1 MVFSEI
7 YLCIVHVLCGWQA
20 LHSNYRMQ
28 KRSVVNS
35 HAIDGL
41 IDLLLESVID
51 ARKPLSKTA
60 GSEPTHQCSV
70 PQIVVVCSIGGSG
83 MTTFL

>member
-1 MVFSEI
+1 M
-7 YLCIVHVLCGWQA
+7 
-20 LHSNYRMQ
+20 
-28 KRSVVNS
+28 VNS

-83 MTTFL
+83 MTTIL

>member
-1 MVFSEI
+1 MFSVAGKL
-7 YLCIVHVLCGWQA
+7 YTSPG
-20 LHSNYRMQ
+20 NYRMQ

-70 PQIVVVCSIGGSG
+70 PQIVALKCCSL
-83 MTTFL
+83 FDWRE